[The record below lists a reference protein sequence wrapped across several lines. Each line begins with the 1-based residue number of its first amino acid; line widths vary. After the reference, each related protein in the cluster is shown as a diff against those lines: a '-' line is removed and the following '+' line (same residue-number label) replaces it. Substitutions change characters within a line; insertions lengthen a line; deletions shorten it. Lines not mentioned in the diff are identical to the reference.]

1 MPYIMFPALIP
12 KTEQFRTGIE
22 DSIELNTMT
31 TNVKECGVIKE
42 KDSHMQSFET
52 V

>member
-1 MPYIMFPALIP
+1 MFPALLP

-22 DSIELNTMT
+22 DRIELNAMA
-31 TNVKECGVIKE
+31 TNVKECRVVNE
-42 KDSHMQSFET
+42 KDSRMQSFAT